1 MEKRFTDGKLT
12 IMKYQ
17 NDTRRKNTKLFENDG
32 GGIPIFLMIGSLVG
46 LISSFS
52 FHFAHEQLRENLIP
66 DPVEEDVS
74 LENSK
79 GCCPFHRWQWRF
91 CQYNEDSTKVRQ
103 AVQNIKTNTINKIR
117 DSHLFVNPNTFE
129 MEPFDITAFHV
140 TG

>member
-17 NDTRRKNTKLFENDG
+17 NDTRRKNTKLLENG
-32 GGIPIFLMIGSLVG
+32 GGIPIFLMIGSRVG

-52 FHFAHEQLRENLIP
+52 FHFVNEQLRENLIP
-66 DPVEEDVS
+66 DAVEEDVS
-74 LENSK
+74 LENST
-79 GCCPFHRWQWRF
+79 GCCRFHRWQWLF

-103 AVQNIKTNTINKIR
+103 AVQNIKNKYDQQIR
-117 DSHLFVNPNTFE
+117 NSHVFVNPNTFE
-129 MEPFDITAFHV
+129 MEPFDITTFHI